1 IEQPTFPKITEMCVK
16 MIRRVNDEEGIKK
29 LVNETF
35 QKLWFTPTPH
45 HDKEA
50 MTRKILNITDVV
62 AACRDTGYDWFEQ
75 LLQNLLKSEEDA
87 SYKPV
92 KKACTQLVDNLV
104 EHILKYE
111 ESLSDSDNK
120 GVNSGRLV
128 ACITTLFLFS
138 KIRPQLMVKH
148 AMTMQPY
155 LTTKC
160 STQNDFMVICNVAK
174 ILELVVPLMEHPSE
188 TFLATIE
195 EDLMKLIIKY
205 GMTVVQHCVSCLGAV
220 VNKVT
225 QNYKFVWACFNRYY
239 GALSKLKSQH
249 QEDPNSTILT
259 ANKPALLRSLFTVG
273 ALCRHFDFDQEDFKG
288 NSKVNIKDK
297 VLELLMYFT
306 KHSDEE
312 VQTKAIIGLGF
323 AFIQHPSL
331 MFEQEVKTLY
341 NSILSDKNCSVNLK
355 IQVLKNLQTYLQ
367 EEDTRMQQADRDF
380 ILENV
385 SACLYLNPCVL
396 QTLRSSTVSVR
407 TSVIFIILCLH
418 NVFCVPYL
426 IAMGTD
432 PEPSMRNKAD
442 QQLVEIDKKY
452 AGFIHMKAVAG
463 MKMSYQVQQAINT
476 CPKDPVRGFRHDES
490 SNALCSH
497 LYSMIR
503 GNRQHRRA
511 FLISLLN
518 LFDDTAKTEV
528 NMLLYIADNLACFPY
543 QTQEEPLFIMHHID
557 ITLSVSGSNLLQ
569 SFKESMVKDKKKE
582 RKPSSDEETESDSN
596 SGSESES
603 EEEASK
609 PRRLRKRVDSDSDSD
624 EENYINAVM
633 KCLPENS
640 APLIEFASVSQGIL
654 LLLMLKQHLKNL
666 CGFSDSKIQK
676 YSPSESA
683 KVYDKA
689 INRKTGVHFHPKQTL
704 DFLRSDMANSKITEE
719 VKRSIVKQY
728 LDFKLLME
736 HLDPDEEEEDG
747 EVSASTNARNKA
759 ITSLLGGGSPK
770 NNAAETED
778 EESDG
783 EDRGGGTSGVRRR

>member
-1 IEQPTFPKITEMCVK
+1 
-16 MIRRVNDEEGIKK
+16 K

-120 GVNSGRLV
+120 SVNSGRLV

-239 GALSKLKSQH
+239 GALLKLKSQH

-312 VQTKAIIGLGF
+312 VQTKAIIGL
-323 AFIQHPSL
+323 
-331 MFEQEVKTLY
+331 
-341 NSILSDKNCSVNLK
+341 
-355 IQVLKNLQTYLQ
+355 
-367 EEDTRMQQADRDF
+367 
-380 ILENV
+380 
-385 SACLYLNPCVL
+385 
-396 QTLRSSTVSVR
+396 
-407 TSVIFIILCLH
+407 
-418 NVFCVPYL
+418 
-426 IAMGTD
+426 
-432 PEPSMRNKAD
+432 
-442 QQLVEIDKKY
+442 
-452 AGFIHMKAVAG
+452 
-463 MKMSYQVQQAINT
+463 
-476 CPKDPVRGFRHDES
+476 
-490 SNALCSH
+490 
-497 LYSMIR
+497 
-503 GNRQHRRA
+503 
-511 FLISLLN
+511 
-518 LFDDTAKTEV
+518 
-528 NMLLYIADNLACFPY
+528 
-543 QTQEEPLFIMHHID
+543 
-557 ITLSVSGSNLLQ
+557 
-569 SFKESMVKDKKKE
+569 
-582 RKPSSDEETESDSN
+582 
-596 SGSESES
+596 
-603 EEEASK
+603 
-609 PRRLRKRVDSDSDSD
+609 
-624 EENYINAVM
+624 
-633 KCLPENS
+633 
-640 APLIEFASVSQGIL
+640 
-654 LLLMLKQHLKNL
+654 
-666 CGFSDSKIQK
+666 
-676 YSPSESA
+676 
-683 KVYDKA
+683 
-689 INRKTGVHFHPKQTL
+689 
-704 DFLRSDMANSKITEE
+704 
-719 VKRSIVKQY
+719 
-728 LDFKLLME
+728 
-736 HLDPDEEEEDG
+736 
-747 EVSASTNARNKA
+747 
-759 ITSLLGGGSPK
+759 
-770 NNAAETED
+770 
-778 EESDG
+778 
-783 EDRGGGTSGVRRR
+783 

>member
-1 IEQPTFPKITEMCVK
+1 LQ
-16 MIRRVNDEEGIKK
+16 K

-35 QKLWFTPTPH
+35 QKLWFTPTLH

-195 EDLMKLIIKY
+195 EDVQVLPEEYTTIK
-205 GMTVVQHCVSCLGAV
+205 HCDKNFYFTA
-220 VNKVT
+220 
-225 QNYKFVWACFNRYY
+225 
-239 GALSKLKSQH
+239 GALSKLKNQH

-367 EEDTRMQQADRDF
+367 EEDTRMQQADRDWKKVAKQEDLKEMGD
-380 ILENV
+380 I
-385 SACLYLNPCVL
+385 SSGMSSSIMQLYLKQVL
-396 QTLRSSTVSVR
+396 EAFFHTQSSVR
-407 TSVIFIILCLH
+407 HFALNVIALTLNQGLIH
-418 NVFCVPYL
+418 PVQCVPYL

-490 SNALCSH
+490 SSALCSH

-582 RKPSSDEETESDSN
+582 RKPSSGEETESDSN
-596 SGSESES
+596 SGSGSES

-624 EENYINAVM
+624 EENDINSVM

-640 APLIEFASVSQGIL
+640 APLIEFANVSQGIL

-778 EESDG
+778 DESDG

>member
-1 IEQPTFPKITEMCVK
+1 Q
-16 MIRRVNDEEGIKK
+16 
-29 LVNETF
+29 
-35 QKLWFTPTPH
+35 
-45 HDKEA
+45 
-50 MTRKILNITDVV
+50 
-62 AACRDTGYDWFEQ
+62 
-75 LLQNLLKSEEDA
+75 
-87 SYKPV
+87 
-92 KKACTQLVDNLV
+92 
-104 EHILKYE
+104 
-111 ESLSDSDNK
+111 
-120 GVNSGRLV
+120 
-128 ACITTLFLFS
+128 
-138 KIRPQLMVKH
+138 
-148 AMTMQPY
+148 
-155 LTTKC
+155 
-160 STQNDFMVICNVAK
+160 
-174 ILELVVPLMEHPSE
+174 
-188 TFLATIE
+188 
-195 EDLMKLIIKY
+195 
-205 GMTVVQHCVSCLGAV
+205 
-220 VNKVT
+220 
-225 QNYKFVWACFNRYY
+225 
-239 GALSKLKSQH
+239 
-249 QEDPNSTILT
+249 
-259 ANKPALLRSLFTVG
+259 
-273 ALCRHFDFDQEDFKG
+273 
-288 NSKVNIKDK
+288 VNIKDK

-367 EEDTRMQQADRDF
+367 EEDTRMQQADRDWKKVAKQEDLKEMGD
-380 ILENV
+380 I
-385 SACLYLNPCVL
+385 SSGMSSSIMQLYLKQVL
-396 QTLRSSTVSVR
+396 EAFFHTQSSVR
-407 TSVIFIILCLH
+407 HFALNVIALTLNQGLIH
-418 NVFCVPYL
+418 PVQCVPYL

-463 MKMSYQVQQAINT
+463 MKMSYQVQQAINI

-569 SFKESMVKDKKKE
+569 SFKEVCAFIVY
-582 RKPSSDEETESDSN
+582 
-596 SGSESES
+596 

-624 EENYINAVM
+624 EENDINAVM

-640 APLIEFASVSQGIL
+640 APLIEFANVSQGIL

-728 LDFKLLME
+728 LD
-736 HLDPDEEEEDG
+736 
-747 EVSASTNARNKA
+747 
-759 ITSLLGGGSPK
+759 
-770 NNAAETED
+770 
-778 EESDG
+778 
-783 EDRGGGTSGVRRR
+783 